1 MFVSQSALSHITR
14 WAVAGLF
21 LTGSSFVA
29 LPAQANGDSFAP
41 SSYSFDRPS
50 TDGKSMVIK
59 DGERATVYS
68 QQLLSDTYAGWPA
81 KLKSVFSRSALT
93 VTGSSLSG
101 LTREDNSDWRDWYYD
116 SFADE
121 TCDCG
126 SLDST
131 TFRISNDNKC
141 IDYLQVTDHTTV
153 SNASGSSKT
162 LVTNSNSQV
171 LKLGKKDIS
180 NATGVSRG
188 FYAMVEVYD
197 AATVTTL
204 EGEDFIGARF
214 SLCLNEDVVVAGDVL
229 DLVGNWFTDGDPL
242 MADDYEVNP
251 WEEAGAT
258 YTVPDDN
265 PYDQTVDFSIQ
276 LTVPEPGEH
285 SASAD
290 VMKEG
295 SSVIEEC
302 PDSGAAPAWP
312 SIETIEGPAGAPK
325 ATTTPETMPTW
336 TDLTNPNWDRYGVF
350 PDGFGGAFHYG
361 VSNDDGA
368 GTVRVVSFDSTGA
381 LNNYSSNG
389 MRTFESNSDGYFD
402 IGRYGAAGVNQFTL
416 VARAKGNWEYTT
428 STMLSSSVQT
438 TTFTKKNLAKLCE
451 KGYTFSGLYPIS
463 ASTVNPTAV
472 LYCTGGNAYRR
483 AVVSIAN
490 NTPVVQTRF
499 GTPTKSRPCVIVS
512 FGSNPA
518 TTGNEV
524 ALIAYAATMSR
535 ENGECT
541 GDGVVSA
548 RSIVAISADGM
559 AVTTPTADPWGD
571 LGEPYYLQI
580 APGAASGQ
588 WVGIT
593 LDSDG
598 WQQTPGNLF
607 SIASPE
613 GVVSSTITVGQE
625 IVLDDST
632 WFGDYPRYDIVKD
645 AGNDNWLLSIRSVPG
660 YYGMGGLEIDG
671 ELFERATVASV
682 DTVTGAVTNGDV
694 VELSGFGSY
703 STRTGSLFSGS
714 GPNGTTFFAMT
725 GLTSYSSTTWALP
738 EQ

>member
-41 SSYSFDRPS
+41 SSYNFDRPS

-68 QQLLSDTYAGWPA
+68 QQFLSDSYAGWPA
-81 KLKSVFSRSALT
+81 KLNSVFGRSALT

-101 LTREDNSDWRDWYYD
+101 LTREDNSNWRDWYYD

-121 TCDCG
+121 TCDSG
-126 SLDST
+126 NLDST
-131 TFRISNDNKC
+131 TFRIFDDNQC
-141 IDYLQVTDHTTV
+141 IDYLQVTDQTTV

-197 AATVTTL
+197 AATVTTA
-204 EGEDFIGARF
+204 EGEEYIGAGF

-251 WEEAGAT
+251 WGSGGAT

-312 SIETIEGPAGAPK
+312 SIETIEGPAGAPT

-336 TDLTNPNWDRYGVF
+336 TDIANPNWDRYGVF

-368 GTVRVVSFDSTGA
+368 GTVHLVNFDSTGA
-381 LNNYSSNG
+381 QNSYNSAGYRQLTSDSN
-389 MRTFESNSDGYFD
+389 GYFD
-402 IGRYGAAGVNQFTL
+402 LARYGAAGVNQFTL
-416 VARAKGNWEYTT
+416 VARDKGNWEYTS
-428 STMLSSSVQT
+428 STMSGGGSPQPT
-438 TTFTKKNLAKLCE
+438 TLTKKNLAKLCE
-451 KGYTFSGLYPIS
+451 KGSAFAALFAIS
-463 ASTVNPTAV
+463 APTVNPTALV
-472 LYCTGGNAYRR
+472 MCGVGNSYRL

-490 NTPVVQTRF
+490 NTPSVKTRL
-499 GTPTKSRPCVIVS
+499 GTPSKTRPCVNVS

-518 TTGNEV
+518 ATGSEV
-524 ALIAYAATMSR
+524 ALIAYTATMSR

-541 GDGVVSA
+541 GHGVVSA
-548 RSIVAISADGM
+548 RSIVALSAEGV
-559 AVTTPTADPWGD
+559 AVTTQTADPWGD

-580 APGAASGQ
+580 APGAASGD
-588 WVGIT
+588 WVGM
-593 LDSDG
+593 SFNGPG
-598 WQQTPGNLF
+598 WEPSNLI
-607 SIASPE
+607 SMASPE
-613 GVVSSTITVGQE
+613 GVVTSSVTVGE
-625 IVLDDST
+625 DIVLDDST
-632 WFGDYPRYDIVKD
+632 SFGDYPQYDIVQN
-645 AGNDNWLLSIRSVPG
+645 AGNGVWLMSI
-660 YYGMGGLEIDG
+660 MGSLYLDG
-671 ELFERATVASV
+671 EWLERATVASV
-682 DTVTGAVTNGDV
+682 DTGTGLATNGDV
-694 VELSGFGSY
+694 VELSGFGSE
-703 STRTGSLFSGS
+703 SNRTSSLFSGS

-725 GLTSYSSTTWALP
+725 GLTTYSSTTWALP